1 MSEKTVAI
9 VIPAYNE
16 ELTICQVMR
25 EFHQV
30 MPEAQIVV
38 VNNNSSDR
46 TDELAR
52 QTLAEGIPGRV
63 IVERRQG
70 KAAAVRRAFYDVEAD
85 VYVMVDADCTYPA
98 KDLPDLLRPVLDDE
112 ADIVVGNRHA
122 GGGLLQGE

>member
-70 KAAAVRRAFYDVEAD
+70 CCASCF
-85 VYVMVDADCTYPA
+85 
-98 KDLPDLLRPVLDDE
+98 LRC
-112 ADIVVGNRHA
+112 
-122 GGGLLQGE
+122 GG